1 MKRINE
7 LAKKIESMQK
17 DIAAMEREMEELRVA
32 ELKKVEMKRNE
43 SSTSLLFNGRVIN
56 ASRNRY
62 GRISVKEKGRF
73 LDADYIGSIHD
84 LRFDIATGRI

>member
-1 MKRINE
+1 MKRMNE
-7 LAKKIESMQK
+7 LAKKIESMKK
-17 DIAAMEREMEELRVA
+17 DIAEMEREMEELRVA

-62 GRISVKEKGRF
+62 GRISVKEKGRL
-73 LDADYIGSIHD
+73 LDADYIGNIHD